1 MLIASFSA
9 SYFSSAKTKLP
20 PKSFCS
26 VFCFRVLSLSGLSL
40 NTSLISALFFATT
53 FFLPHVGIFA
63 SLVSY
68 YLWNEAITLIGTQ
81 KRLDLLFN
89 PSFSELLLLLN
100 QAIVLT
106 QIISIIIITGL
117 LLTNKKA

>member
-1 MLIASFSA
+1 LAR
-9 SYFSSAKTKLP
+9 K
-20 PKSFCS
+20 
-26 VFCFRVLSLSGLSL
+26 
-40 NTSLISALFFATT
+40 
-53 FFLPHVGIFA
+53 
-63 SLVSY
+63 
-68 YLWNEAITLIGTQ
+68 

-89 PSFSELLLLLN
+89 PRFSELLLLLN